1 MYESRPNFSLFVLQ
15 SELDK
20 LLTEQPAGK
29 RPFPRTKMPDLVAAL
44 RTLGDLANREQQ
56 REALR
61 KMPEFERYHLTDDVL
76 REAEKQVPRRPG
88 RKRLHPED

>member
-1 MYESRPNFSLFVLQ
+1 MQ
-15 SELDK
+15 
-20 LLTEQPAGK
+20 
-29 RPFPRTKMPDLVAAL
+29 DLVAAL
-44 RTLGDLANREQQ
+44 RTLDHLPNREEQ

-88 RKRLHPED
+88 RKQLHPEN